1 VLVTDVRY
9 QAIKARSRPSFIATD
24 DAPRRWWR
32 DEFKTVIEWPIALLA
47 LIVLSPVLI
56 VIAVLIAVTAGR
68 PVIYRR
74 RVAGRDGG
82 QFDAFKFRTMVQGAE
97 RVLEQ
102 DERLRQAFTVNW
114 KLFADPRVTP
124 LGRVLRKYSLDEL
137 PQLVNVL
144 RGEMSLIGP
153 RMVSPAELERY
164 GTLQSKLLSVKP
176 GLTGLWQV
184 SGRQAL
190 SYARRVELD
199 MTYIDNC
206 SLTTDLKIIARTLP
220 VVIGADGAY

>member
-1 VLVTDVRY
+1 MSVINVRY
-9 QAIKARSRPSFIATD
+9 EATKSKVPQTFTATSA
-24 DAPRRWWR
+24 APRMWWR
-32 DEFKTVIEWPIALLA
+32 DEFKTVIERPVALVALIAL
-47 LIVLSPVLI
+47 SPLLV
-56 VIAVLIAVTAGR
+56 VIAGLIAVTAGQ

-176 GLTGLWQV
+176 GLTGLWQI
-184 SGRQAL
+184 SGRQTV
-190 SYARRVELD
+190 SYAKRVELD
-199 MTYIDNC
+199 MAYIDNC

-220 VVIGADGAY
+220 VVIGADGAF

>member
-1 VLVTDVRY
+1 VPATDVRY
-9 QAIKARSRPSFIATD
+9 QAIRAKARPSFTTV
-24 DAPRRWWR
+24 DAPRMWWR
-32 DEFKTVIEWPIALLA
+32 DEFKTVIEWPLALLILLA
-47 LIVLSPVLI
+47 LSPLML
-56 VIAVLIAVTAGR
+56 VIAALIAATTGR

-74 RVAGRDGG
+74 RVAARGGG
-82 QFDAFKFRTMVQGAE
+82 QFDAFKFRTMVNGAE
-97 RVLEQ
+97 RVLEL
-102 DERLRQAFTVNW
+102 DDRLRTAFTVNW

-137 PQLVNVL
+137 PQIVNVL

-176 GLTGLWQV
+176 GLTGLWQI
-184 SGRQAL
+184 SGRQTL
-190 SYARRVELD
+190 SYDQRVELD
-199 MTYIDNC
+199 MAYIDSC
-206 SLTTDLKIIARTLP
+206 SLTTDVKIIARTLP